1 MVFSLLFYVFLVGS
15 VKIEG
20 GGGWVGGWRSG
31 GSPVLLS
38 MKNSAVSSKSKIVAI
53 NKKSSAKILTQV

>member
-1 MVFSLLFYVFLVGS
+1 MYFWSAQLKLRG
-15 VKIEG
+15 E